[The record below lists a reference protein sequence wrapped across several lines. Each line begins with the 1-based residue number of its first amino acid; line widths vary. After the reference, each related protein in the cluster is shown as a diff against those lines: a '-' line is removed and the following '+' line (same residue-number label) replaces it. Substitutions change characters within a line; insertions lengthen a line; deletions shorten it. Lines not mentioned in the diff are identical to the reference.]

1 MASKTFGEM
10 FDKAIDKTLADKA
23 FMMFA
28 KETAKY
34 VKEAKY
40 YS

>member
-23 FMMFA
+23 FMTFA
-28 KETAKY
+28 EETSKY
-34 VKEAKY
+34 VKR
-40 YS
+40 SLV